1 MKVIWTLGWRNLW
14 RHRKRTILT
23 TLTIALGLALYL
35 ISLALNDG
43 GHHQIVESV
52 VRMGSGHVVIQAPG
66 YFESGGVERFLEPTQ
81 WRPAFENLPAFG
93 AGLGVRHVVPRV
105 FASGLASSAD
115 GASGVL
121 LIGSEPN
128 REREA
133 SEFADRLVEGEF
145 LDADD
150 VPQAVVGHGVG
161 RKLALG
167 IGDRMVLTAQAARG
181 GELESILVR
190 VAGIV
195 RTGVEEM
202 DELLVMIPLTTAAE
216 FLRMGDRVHQIAVV
230 LDDAANSGRLASV
243 ARSQFPDLEILTWE
257 QAHPEVVDY
266 IRIDN
271 AGNHIF
277 SMVLFTLIGFL
288 VLNTLLMSVLER
300 TREFALLDALGVAP
314 HQRFQMVMLEAVIVA
329 AMASAA
335 GLALGY
341 GVHLYLAIH
350 GLPLDLFVSGDLT
363 VAGVAFDPVIYSEL
377 STRRILQTVSLV
389 FGLAMVLALVPARR
403 AAKPGEIGIL
413 GRN

>member
-1 MKVIWTLGWRNLW
+1 
-14 RHRKRTILT
+14 
-23 TLTIALGLALYL
+23 
-35 ISLALNDG
+35 
-43 GHHQIVESV
+43 
-52 VRMGSGHVVIQAPG
+52 
-66 YFESGGVERFLEPTQ
+66 
-81 WRPAFENLPAFG
+81 
-93 AGLGVRHVVPRV
+93 
-105 FASGLASSAD
+105 
-115 GASGVL
+115 
-121 LIGSEPN
+121 
-128 REREA
+128 
-133 SEFADRLVEGEF
+133 
-145 LDADD
+145 
-150 VPQAVVGHGVG
+150 
-161 RKLALG
+161 
-167 IGDRMVLTAQAARG
+167 
-181 GELESILVR
+181 
-190 VAGIV
+190 
-195 RTGVEEM
+195 
-202 DELLVMIPLTTAAE
+202 
-216 FLRMGDRVHQIAVV
+216 MGDRVHQIAVV